1 MEAIDF
7 QMQGIPLFQCFK
19 NVDNLEVLPP
29 RRLEQSRFVLAYGL
43 TNDLVPHGGFVTA
56 VFMQVASTHFSTTLS
71 SQNQPHT
78 IALHLDFLRRTQS
91 GPATFKVKDTKLGR
105 QTSVIHITL
114 TQDGRDEVVGYLTN
128 SNIKAESG
136 VSFNTSYALNPPPLP
151 VDFSLIKENK
161 DENWAPIPE
170 MPFAS
175 FRRATRKT
183 DFYFPRQG
191 QRKRSSADE
200 WIRLL
205 NGEKWTNISLG
216 YVCDMWPMPVEAFLH
231 DQNPY
236 DVSTIE
242 GGTGQLKPAKF
253 WYPTLLLNL
262 DVKKALPEEGV
273 EWLFVRVEAKQIKN
287 GRMDLEIVILDE
299 GGDLVALSHH
309 VAFALGAERNTAKR
323 KTVSSK
329 I

>member
-1 MEAIDF
+1 MSSSGDSTTFAEATGVKALSSHDY
-7 QMQGIPLFQCFK
+7 
-19 NVDNLEVLPP
+19 E
-29 RRLEQSRFVLAYGL
+29 AYFPDDWCIGS
-43 TNDLVPHGGFVTA
+43 VPHGGFVTA
-56 VFMQVASTHFSTTLS
+56 VFLQVASTHFSTTLS

-78 IALHLDFLRRTQS
+78 IALHLDFLKRTES
-91 GPATFKVKDTKLGR
+91 GPAKFTVKDTKLGR

-114 TQDGRDEVVGYLTN
+114 SQSDREEVVGYLTN
-128 SNIKAESG
+128 SNLVTESG
-136 VSFNTSYALNPPPLP
+136 VTFSSTHYTLNPPPP
-151 VDFSLIKENK
+151 TVDFSLIRQDK

-200 WIRLL
+200 WIRLA
-205 NGEKWTNISLG
+205 NGEKWTNASIG

-242 GGTGQLKPAKF
+242 GGKDKLKPAKF

-262 DVKKALPEEGV
+262 DVKKALPDEGL

-287 GRMDLEIVILDE
+287 GRMDLEIVIMDE
-299 GGDLVALSHH
+299 RAELVALSHH
-309 VAFALGAERNTAKR
+309 VAFAVGAERNIAKR
-323 KTVSSK
+323 TKGPSK